1 MLLFPGIGLSPLWKE
16 VRCVMA
22 HCHGSYLNHKYP
34 DPHLH
39 TRILTFHCDLRLQ
52 QTEIKI
58 SSTLRQQQFS
68 CNDGENASML
78 PRDVPPSV

>member
-39 TRILTFHCDLRLQ
+39 TRILTFHYDLRLQ
-52 QTEIKI
+52 
-58 SSTLRQQQFS
+58 
-68 CNDGENASML
+68 
-78 PRDVPPSV
+78 